1 MVVLGGMGEGD
12 ESIRQANLAKAY
24 QLGKEFC

>member
-1 MVVLGGMGEGD
+1 MVVLAGTGEGE
-12 ESIRQANLAKAY
+12 ESIRQENLAKAY